1 MSDDRLVFKMRSV
14 IAELE
19 RENVKLQRRL
29 LGNLVVIEDI
39 TSVAC
44 ATAFGLALANPELDT
59 SLVDMTDAQVN
70 EAIRIRYD
78 SLPKPKSGE

>member
-1 MSDDRLVFKMRSV
+1 MSDDRLVFKMRGV
-14 IAELE
+14 IADLE
-19 RENVKLQRRL
+19 RQNDALRRRL
-29 LGNLVVIEDI
+29 LGNLVVIEDM

-44 ATAFGLALANPELDT
+44 SMAFGLALANPELDT

-70 EAIRIRYD
+70 ESIRIRYD